1 MIIHSTLMC
10 LSLVIFFEARGEPLD
25 GQLAV
30 AHVVMNRSEN
40 NNTSI
45 CQEVFKKSQFSWT
58 KRQYKIPKGNDWK
71 NAQDVAR
78 IALNSSDS
86 IKGATFFFNPKKC
99 GNPVSIVKG
108 RKRIKSI
115 GNHIFYADK

>member
-1 MIIHSTLMC
+1 MIIHSALMC

-45 CQEVFKKSQFSWT
+45 CQEVFKKKQFSWT

-71 NAQDVAR
+71 KAQDTAK
-78 IALNSSDS
+78 IALNSIDNV
-86 IKGATFFFNPKKC
+86 KGATFFFNPKKC
-99 GNPVSIVKG
+99 GHPGSIVKG
-108 RKRIKSI
+108 RKKIKSI